1 VPRPGSVHGPVRYR
15 PDGVAFGVADDSHP
29 PALGPDEVR
38 RRPDDVRADWVTT
51 VLRDRG
57 LLGAGRVTTV
67 TPAPVG
73 TGQMA
78 DTVRFA
84 LDYEPAGAGPA
95 TIVGKFTSQDEQSH
109 ATGRMMRAYE
119 VEVRFYA
126 EIAPRVT
133 SRHPRLLFAAIDP
146 DEAWFT
152 LLLEDVADA
161 SQGDEIA
168 GCDVD
173 VAGAA
178 LGQLAGLHAPC
189 WEAPDLAANPWVNR
203 STPESEA
210 FTAAIVSGVFPGFLE
225 RYGDRLEAA
234 HVLLLEAFVPLLG
247 EWMARPHGPRTVV
260 HADFRL
266 DNLLFTRGDPTPVV
280 VDYQTVTWGAGA
292 YDLAYFVGGCLEPD
306 IRRSATESLIDG
318 YHDALL
324 AGGVTGYS
332 RTELA
337 ADFRRECFGGLLM
350 AVGASMLVKQTDRGD
365 AMFLTS
371 VRRHAQQS
379 LDLDA
384 LDLLRRP

>member
-1 VPRPGSVHGPVRYR
+1 VSPPGRPAGSY
-15 PDGVAFGVADDSHP
+15 HP
-29 PALGPDEVR
+29 PASGPDEVR
-38 RRPDDVRADWVTT
+38 RRPDDVDADWVTS

-57 LLGAGRVTTV
+57 LLATGRVTAV
-67 TPAPVG
+67 TPTPVG

-84 LDYEPAGAGPA
+84 LEYEPAGAGPA

-109 ATGRMMRAYE
+109 ATGRIMRAYE

-133 SRHPRLLFAAIDP
+133 SRHPRLLFAAIDT

-152 LLLEDVADA
+152 LLLEDLADA

-168 GCDVD
+168 GCGAD

-203 STPESEA
+203 STPESEE

-225 RYGDRLEAA
+225 RYGDRLEPA
-234 HVLLLEAFVPLLG
+234 HTHLLEAFIPLLG
-247 EWMARPHGPRTVV
+247 RWMARPHGPRTVV

-266 DNLLFTRGDPTPVV
+266 DNLLFTPGDPAPVV

-306 IRRSATESLIDG
+306 VRRSAAESLMAG
-318 YHDALL
+318 YHDALV
-324 AGGVTGYS
+324 AGGVTDYS
-332 RTELA
+332 LAELVT
-337 ADFRRECFGGLLM
+337 DYRRECFGGLMM

-384 LDLLRRP
+384 LDLLQRS